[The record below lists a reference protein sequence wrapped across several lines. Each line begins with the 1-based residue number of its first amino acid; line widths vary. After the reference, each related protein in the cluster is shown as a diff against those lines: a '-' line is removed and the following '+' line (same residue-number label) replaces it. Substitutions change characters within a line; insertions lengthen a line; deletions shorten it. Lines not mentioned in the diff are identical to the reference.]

1 MQIYWIENQK
11 RCGPASVPDI
21 LSKLE
26 LGELSPNTLTWHSG
40 CSGWV
45 PLKKLPALREYMGST
60 SSSGVQPP
68 LPPRGD
74 TPQTQET
81 DPPAGD
87 KSSIPVVSIESL
99 LVGFGPRLVARL
111 MDCTLY
117 ATTLLG
123 IMFLL
128 HVPYQPYFQPG
139 NPLFWLPFML
149 LEGIFLRFMHT
160 TPGKFWMGIGMAPL
174 GNNFGLGVC
183 TLRSLLV
190 FILGMGCMLPL
201 LAPITAIFTYIGI
214 RRNKITYWDMR
225 TAIVPVCSTKQPIS
239 PFRII
244 STILLLYLCLQLSS
258 FAMQP
263 WIPDMINEIHTQNP
277 DAASWLQSL
286 LNPY

>member
-26 LGELSPNTLTWHSG
+26 LGELSRNTLTWHSG

-45 PLKKLPALREYMGST
+45 PLEKLPALQEYMNHT
-60 SSSGVQPP
+60 SSAGAQPS
-68 LPPRGD
+68 LPPRRD
-74 TPQTQET
+74 TVHVPKTAS
-81 DPPAGD
+81 PAED
-87 KSSIPVVSIESL
+87 KASIPAVPIESL

-111 MDCTLY
+111 MDCALY
-117 ATTLLG
+117 TTALLG
-123 IMFLL
+123 IMYLL
-128 HVPYQPYFQPG
+128 RVPYQPYFQPG
-139 NPLFWLPFML
+139 NPLFWLPFVL
-149 LEGIFLRFMHT
+149 LEGISLRWMHT

-174 GNNFGLGVC
+174 GNNSGLGVC

-190 FILGMGCMLPL
+190 FIIGMGCMLPL
-201 LAPITAIFTYIGI
+201 LAPITAILTYIGI

-225 TAIVPVCSTKQPIS
+225 TAIVPVCPKRVIS

-244 STILLLYLCLQLSS
+244 STIFLLYVCLQLSS

-263 WIPDMINEIHTQNP
+263 WIPDMINEIHSQNP